1 MSEPAARALVADL
14 HVHYPMHVLSG
25 DRDVTLGRM
34 VRVRRRAGAGSR
46 ARGAILWL
54 ASRLLNYRSWDA
66 GPRVTADFLAAGG
79 VRVALSVLYSPF
91 DEMDLG
97 ERYGAPPTPGY
108 FGRLLEQLEQ
118 VEDEIGAHASATVV
132 HDEAEL
138 DRALGDGVVGLVH
151 CVEGGFHLGPTPADV
166 DANVTALA
174 ARGVA
179 YVTLAHLFWR
189 RVAANAPA
197 IPFLPDPLYD
207 LLFPQKAGSG
217 LTELGEAAVR
227 AMYRER
233 MLIDVAHMRGD
244 ALAETF
250 ELLDALD
257 RESGAAPGAHPVI
270 ASHSGYRFGRQTY
283 NLDDDAVLRIA
294 ARGGVIGLILAQ
306 HQLND
311 GIRKRTTTFEESFE
325 VIARHADRLR
335 ELTGSHEH
343 TAVGS
348 DFDGFIKPTMGG
360 LERSSDLARLPAAL
374 RDRYGPE
381 DAERI
386 LSGNVLRV
394 LRATLRPAAPP
405 APR

>member
-1 MSEPAARALVADL
+1 VSAAGRPPLVADL

-34 VRVRRRAGAGSR
+34 VRVRRREGVGNK
-46 ARGAILWL
+46 ARGAILWV

-91 DEMDLG
+91 DEMDLD
-97 ERYGAPPTPGY
+97 EPYGALPEPGY
-108 FGRLLEQLEQ
+108 FARLLEQLEQ
-118 VEDEIGAHASATVV
+118 VEAEVAEHAGTTVV
-132 HDEAEL
+132 HDAAEL
-138 DRALGDGVVGLVH
+138 DRALEDGVVGLIH

-197 IPFLPDPLYD
+197 IPFLPDPVYNT
-207 LLFPQKAGSG
+207 LFPQKAGVG

-233 MLIDVAHMRGD
+233 MLIDVSHMRGD
-244 ALAETF
+244 ALEETF
-250 ELLDALD
+250 ALLEQLD
-257 RESGAAPGAHPVI
+257 RESGSPPADHPVI
-270 ASHSGYRFGRQTY
+270 ASHSGCRFGKQKY
-283 NLDDDAVLRIA
+283 NLDDDAVRRVA

-311 GIRKRTTTFEESFE
+311 GIRKHAKTFEESFD
-325 VIARHADRLR
+325 VITRHVDRMR
-335 ELTGSHEH
+335 DITGSHDH
-343 TAVGS
+343 AAIGS

-360 LERSSDLARLPAAL
+360 LERSSDLARLPVAL
-374 RDRYGPE
+374 GDRYGAE

-394 LRATLRPAAPP
+394 LRATL
-405 APR
+405 

>member
-1 MSEPAARALVADL
+1 VSAPEAPPLVADL

-34 VRVRRRAGAGSR
+34 VRVRRREGAGNK
-46 ARGAILWL
+46 ARGAILWV

-66 GPRVTADFLAAGG
+66 GPRVTVDFLAAGG

-91 DEMDLG
+91 DEMDLD
-97 ERYGAPPTPGY
+97 EPYGALPEPGY

-118 VEDEIGAHASATVV
+118 VEAEIGEHAGATVV

-138 DRALGDGVVGLVH
+138 DRALADGVVGLVH
-151 CVEGGFHLGPTPADV
+151 CVEGGFHLGPTEADV
-166 DANVTALA
+166 DANVSALA

-179 YVTLAHLFWR
+179 YVTIAHLFWR

-197 IPFLPDPLYD
+197 LPFLPDTLYN
-207 LLFPQKAGSG
+207 LVFPQKAGVG

-233 MLIDVAHMRGD
+233 MLIDVSHMRGD
-244 ALAETF
+244 ALEETF
-250 ELLDALD
+250 ELLDRLD
-257 RESGAAPGAHPVI
+257 RESGAAPAEHPVI
-270 ASHSGYRFGRQTY
+270 ASHSGYRFGKQKY
-283 NLDDDAVLRIA
+283 NLDDDAVRRVA

-311 GIRKRTTTFEESFE
+311 GIRKKTTTFEESLD
-325 VIARHADRLR
+325 VIARHADRLH

-343 TAVGS
+343 AAIGS
-348 DFDGFIKPTMGG
+348 DFDGFIKPTMAG
-360 LERSSDLARLPAAL
+360 LERADDLARLPAAL
-374 RDRYGPE
+374 SARYGAA

-394 LRATLRPAAPP
+394 LRTAL
-405 APR
+405 

>member
-1 MSEPAARALVADL
+1 MSEPGPRQLVADL

-34 VRVRRRAGAGSR
+34 VRVRRRQGVGDKG
-46 ARGAILWL
+46 RGAILWV

-66 GPRVTADFLAAGG
+66 GPRVTVDFLAAGG
-79 VRVALSVLYSPF
+79 VRLALSVLYSPF
-91 DEMDLG
+91 DEMDLD
-97 ERYGAPPTPGY
+97 EDYGAAPEPGY
-108 FGRLLEQLEQ
+108 FARLLEQLEQ
-118 VEDEIGAHASATVV
+118 VEAEVGGHAGATVV
-132 HDEAEL
+132 RSAAEL
-138 DRALGDGVVGLVH
+138 EQALGDGVIGLVH
-151 CVEGGFHLGPTPADV
+151 CVEGGFHLGATPADV
-166 DANVTALA
+166 EANVTALA

-197 IPFLPDPLYD
+197 IPFLRDWLYNR
-207 LLFPQKAGSG
+207 LFPQRAGAG
-217 LTELGEAAVR
+217 LTDLGEAAVR

-233 MLIDVAHMRGD
+233 MLIDVSHMRGD
-244 ALAETF
+244 SLDETF
-250 ELLDALD
+250 ELLERLD
-257 RESGAAPGAHPVI
+257 RESGAAPAEHPVI
-270 ASHSGYRFGRQTY
+270 ASHSGYRFGEQKY
-283 NLDDDAVLRIA
+283 NLDEASVRRIA

-311 GIRKRTTTFEESFE
+311 GIRKDAKTFEESVD
-325 VIARHADRLR
+325 VISRHLDRLR
-335 ELTGSHEH
+335 EITGSHEH
-343 TAVGS
+343 AAIGS

-374 RDRYGPE
+374 SARYGAS

-394 LRATLRPAAPP
+394 LRTAL
-405 APR
+405 

>member
-1 MSEPAARALVADL
+1 VSGAAAAPLVADL

-34 VRVRRRAGAGSR
+34 VRVRRREGAGNK
-46 ARGAILWL
+46 ARGAILWV

-66 GPRVTADFLAAGG
+66 GPRVTVDFLAAGG
-79 VRVALSVLYSPF
+79 VRVGLSVLYSPF
-91 DEMDLG
+91 DEMDLDKP
-97 ERYGAPPTPGY
+97 YGARPEPGY
-108 FGRLLEQLEQ
+108 FARLLEQLEQ
-118 VEDEIGAHASATVV
+118 VEAEIGAHDGATVV

-138 DRALGDGVVGLVH
+138 DRALADGVVGLVH

-197 IPFLPDPLYD
+197 IPFLPDPVYNT
-207 LLFPQKAGSG
+207 LFPQKAGAG
-217 LTELGEAAVR
+217 LTDLGEAAVR
-227 AMYRER
+227 AMYREG
-233 MLIDVAHMRGD
+233 MLIDVSHMRGD
-244 ALAETF
+244 ALEETF
-250 ELLDALD
+250 ELLNALD
-257 RESGAAPGAHPVI
+257 GESGADPTLHPVI
-270 ASHSGYRFGRQTY
+270 ASHSGYRFGKQKY
-283 NLDDDAVLRIA
+283 NLDDEAVRRIA

-311 GIRKRTTTFEESFE
+311 GVVKKTTTFEESFE

-335 ELTGSHEH
+335 EVTGSHDH
-343 TAVGS
+343 TAIGS

-374 RDRYGPE
+374 SDRYGAE
-381 DAERI
+381 DAEKI

-394 LRATLRPAAPP
+394 LRAAL
-405 APR
+405 

>member
-1 MSEPAARALVADL
+1 MSDQSELPLVADL

-34 VRVRRRAGAGSR
+34 VRVRRRGGVGDKF
-46 ARGAILWL
+46 RGAVLAL

-91 DEMDLG
+91 DEMDLD
-97 ERYGAPPTPGY
+97 EHSGALPEPGY
-108 FGRLLEQLEQ
+108 FPRLLEQLAQ
-118 VEDEIGAHASATVV
+118 VEAEVAGHAGATIV
-132 HDEAEL
+132 HDAAEL
-138 DRALGDGVVGLVH
+138 QRALAGGVVGLVH
-151 CVEGGFHLGPTPADV
+151 CVEGGFHLGGTASEV
-166 DANVTALA
+166 DANVTTLG

-197 IPFLPDPLYD
+197 IPFLPDALYNRI
-207 LLFPQKAGSG
+207 FPQAAGVG

-227 AMYRER
+227 ALYRER
-233 MLIDVAHMRGD
+233 MLIDFSHMRPD
-244 ALAETF
+244 SVEETF
-250 ELLDALD
+250 ALLDRLD
-257 RESGAAPGAHPVI
+257 RESGAAPADHPVI
-270 ASHSGYRFGRQTY
+270 SSHAGYRFGPQVY
-283 NLDDDAVLRIA
+283 NHDEATVRRIA

-311 GIRKRTTTFEESFE
+311 GVRKKETKTFEESFE
-325 VIARHADRLR
+325 VIAQHVDRLKTI
-335 ELTGSHEH
+335 TGSHEH
-343 TAVGS
+343 VAIGS

-360 LERSSDLARLPAAL
+360 LERASDLARLPPAL
-374 RDRYGPE
+374 TARYGAA

-386 LSGNVLRV
+386 LSGNLLRV
-394 LRATLRPAAPP
+394 LRTALR
-405 APR
+405 

>member
-1 MSEPAARALVADL
+1 VSDPSAPALVADL

-25 DRDVTLGRM
+25 DRDVTLERM
-34 VRVRRRAGAGSR
+34 VRVRRREGAGNK
-46 ARGAILWL
+46 ARGAILWV

-79 VRVALSVLYSPF
+79 VRVGLSVLYSPF
-91 DEMDLG
+91 DEMDLD
-97 ERYGAPPTPGY
+97 EPYGALPEPAY
-108 FGRLLEQLEQ
+108 FARLLEQLEQ
-118 VEDEIGAHASATVV
+118 VEAEIGEHTGATVV

-138 DRALGDGVVGLVH
+138 DRALADGVVGLVH
-151 CVEGGFHLGPTPADV
+151 CVEGGFHLGPTPADI
-166 DANVTALA
+166 DANVTTLA

-197 IPFLPDPLYD
+197 IPFLPDAVYNT
-207 LLFPQKAGSG
+207 LFPQKAGAG

-227 AMYRER
+227 AMYREG
-233 MLIDVAHMRGD
+233 MLIDVSHMRGD
-244 ALAETF
+244 ALEETF
-250 ELLDALD
+250 ELLDRLD
-257 RESGAAPGAHPVI
+257 RESGAAPAEHPVI
-270 ASHSGYRFGRQTY
+270 ASHSGYRFGKQKY
-283 NLDDDAVLRIA
+283 NLDDDAVRHVA

-311 GIRKRTTTFEESFE
+311 GIRKKTKTFEESFD

-335 ELTGSHEH
+335 EITGSHEH
-343 TAVGS
+343 TAIGS

-374 RDRYGPE
+374 SDRYGPE

-386 LSGNVLRV
+386 LSGNVLRM
-394 LRATLRPAAPP
+394 LRAAL
-405 APR
+405 